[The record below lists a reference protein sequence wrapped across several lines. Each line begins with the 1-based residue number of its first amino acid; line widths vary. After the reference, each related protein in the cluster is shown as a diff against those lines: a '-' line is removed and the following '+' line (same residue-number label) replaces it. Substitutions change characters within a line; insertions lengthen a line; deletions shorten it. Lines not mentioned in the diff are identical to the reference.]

1 MRRLATAASIVVAC
15 AILAACG
22 NYHFP
27 GGSSAGTGTVTGQVL
42 AVPCAPV
49 EKVDSP
55 CQGRPVPNLDI
66 LFTSDSSHDQ
76 VVARTASDGRYTVE
90 LADGAWSVSFKGGG
104 IMRVIDGPNWV
115 TVEAGGTVV
124 ANFLMDSGI
133 RVPAEAGSSPSSP

>member
-1 MRRLATAASIVVAC
+1 MRHLAVAASIIGAC
-15 AILAACG
+15 ALLAACG
-22 NYHFP
+22 SYRFP
-27 GGSSAGTGTVTGQVL
+27 GGSSPGTGTVTGQVL

-66 LFTSDSSHDQ
+66 VFTSDSSHDQ
-76 VVARTASDGRYTVE
+76 VTARTDSGGRYSVQ
-90 LADGAWSVSFKGGG
+90 LAAGTWTVSFKNG
-104 IMRVIDGPNWV
+104 IIRLIDGPKSV

-133 RVPAEAGSSPSSP
+133 RVPAANP

>member
-1 MRRLATAASIVVAC
+1 MRHLAVAASIIGAC
-15 AILAACG
+15 ALLTACG
-22 NYHFP
+22 NYRFP
-27 GGSSAGTGTVTGQVL
+27 GGSSSGTGTVTGQVL

-66 LFTSDSSHDQ
+66 IFTSDSSHEQ
-76 VVARTASDGRYTVE
+76 VTTRTDSGGQYSVQ
-90 LADGAWSVSFKGGG
+90 LAAGTWSVSFKNG
-104 IMRVIDGPNWV
+104 IIRPIDGPKSV

-133 RVPAEAGSSPSSP
+133 RVPAANP

>member
-1 MRRLATAASIVVAC
+1 M
-15 AILAACG
+15 LAACG

-27 GGSSAGTGTVTGQVL
+27 GGSSSGTGTVTGRVL

-55 CQGRPVPNLDI
+55 CQGRPVQNLDI
-66 LFTSDSSHDQ
+66 IFTSDSSHDQ
-76 VVARTASDGRYTVE
+76 VTARTDSAGQYSVQ
-90 LADGAWSVSFKGGG
+90 LAAGTWSVSFKNG
-104 IMRVIDGPNWV
+104 IIRLIDGPKSV

-133 RVPAEAGSSPSSP
+133 RVPAANP